1 MRHLANAET
10 QSSTAHDTRVAVVLN
25 ANARRVTPAIVRQ
38 ITNIVGES
46 SVFLSRSLEQA
57 SFIARHIVNRG
68 YDTVLCGGGDGTF
81 TRCVTDVAALRPAR
95 LPAFGILRLGTGNAL
110 ADVLGAAKGRAF
122 EQDIAAA
129 QRIDSRVTLP
139 LLRVDEQIAPF
150 AGFGLDAMILE
161 DYGQVKSRLA
171 DLPLGKFV
179 GQGHAGYGLAIASR
193 SVWRLML
200 EQPAE
205 VTVRNDGLPAY
216 PLGAN
221 GLPVGPA
228 VERGDVIYRGPA
240 ILAGASTVPCF
251 GFGVRIYPQVTAL
264 QDRFQLRL
272 ANVSAPTIVAKLPQV
287 LSGTFFHPRV
297 WDYACTAVTMEV
309 ANPSA
314 AQIGGDIVGQRRQLK
329 LRLTSVPAIAGP
341 NRQPDVSVA
350 AIDRADAS
358 QCAMVSAF

>member
-1 MRHLANAET
+1 MGDFTMPSLGADMERGTLSEWLVAEGDEVRKGQIVAVIETDKSDVEVEVFESGVVAELLVAPGTEVEVGTPLARIGEAGA
-10 QSSTAHDTRVAVVLN
+10 STAPPPAVE
-25 ANARRVTPAIVRQ
+25 P
-38 ITNIVGES
+38 
-46 SVFLSRSLEQA
+46 
-57 SFIARHIVNRG
+57 
-68 YDTVLCGGGDGTF
+68 
-81 TRCVTDVAALRPAR
+81 
-95 LPAFGILRLGTGNAL
+95 
-110 ADVLGAAKGRAF
+110 
-122 EQDIAAA
+122 
-129 QRIDSRVTLP
+129 
-139 LLRVDEQIAPF
+139 
-150 AGFGLDAMILE
+150 
-161 DYGQVKSRLA
+161 
-171 DLPLGKFV
+171 
-179 GQGHAGYGLAIASR
+179 
-193 SVWRLML
+193 
-200 EQPAE
+200 QPA
-205 VTVRNDGLPAY
+205 
-216 PLGAN
+216 
-221 GLPVGPA
+221 VGPA